1 MIDCQAVGEPQ
12 PTVSWKRVQFNM
24 TATGKYSRI
33 TQLQNNSLQIIAAQA
48 EDSDRY
54 MCHIFNKIGSSIEFV
69 QISVQGLLSVI
80 WLKIWAIDLR
90 HLCKQNEIA
99 LSTPIC
105 AYCYYI
111 STLMIAHIFMCL

>member
-12 PTVSWKRVQFNM
+12 PKVSWKRGQFNM
-24 TATGKYSRI
+24 TATGKDSRI
-33 TQLQNNSLQIIAAQA
+33 TQLQNNSLQIVAAQA

-90 HLCKQNEIA
+90 HLCKQNE
-99 LSTPIC
+99 LSTSIG
-105 AYCYYI
+105 A
-111 STLMIAHIFMCL
+111 

>member
-1 MIDCQAVGEPQ
+1 
-12 PTVSWKRVQFNM
+12 M
-24 TATGKYSRI
+24 TATGKDSRI
-33 TQLQNNSLQIIAAQA
+33 TQSQNNSLQIVAAQA

-90 HLCKQNEIA
+90 HLCKQNEIE
-99 LSTPIC
+99 LSTPIR

-111 STLMIAHIFMCL
+111 STLLIAHIFMCL